1 MKTSRI
7 PELLAIIGYILDI
20 YWLYIGHT
28 GAIVCISSS
37 SRMLFSGG
45 VGEVVGFL
53 VWRARM
59 GKDVNWEP
67 EPTLQWLAVSKERF
81 PAWGCS

>member
-1 MKTSRI
+1 MKTFRI
-7 PELLAIIGYILDI
+7 PELLAIIGYILAI
-20 YWLYIGHT
+20 YWPYRSYH
-28 GAIVCISSS
+28 VCISSS
-37 SRMLFSGG
+37 NRMLLNGG
-45 VGEVVGFL
+45 VGEVVAFL

-67 EPTLQWLAVSKERF
+67 EPTLQWLAVSKEKF